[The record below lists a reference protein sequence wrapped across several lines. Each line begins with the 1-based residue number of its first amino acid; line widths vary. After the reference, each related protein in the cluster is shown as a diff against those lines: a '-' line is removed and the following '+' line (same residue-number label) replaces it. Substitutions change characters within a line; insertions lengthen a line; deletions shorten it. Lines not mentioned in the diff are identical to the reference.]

1 MTSRSEQ
8 LFAEAKRLI
17 PGGVNSPVRAFKG
30 VGGSPRFIARGAG
43 AHIVDVDG
51 HDYIDYVGSWGPLI
65 LGHAH
70 PAVVVAVQR
79 AVELGAS
86 FGAPTEGENRLAAL
100 IIEAVPSIEM
110 VRLVSSGTEA
120 CMSALRVARAHTGRD
135 KIIKFDG
142 CYHGHADGLLV
153 KAGSGGATFGVADSA
168 GVPAAYARE
177 TLVARYNDPESVRAL
192 LEANPDNVAA
202 VIVEPIAGN
211 MGVVPPA
218 EGFLVALRDL
228 TKAAGALLIFDEV
241 ISGFR
246 ASPGGAQALYGV
258 TPDLTC
264 LGKVVGGGLPIGAY
278 GGPAEIM
285 ERVSPLGPAYQAGT
299 LSGNPVAVAAGLATL
314 TELASGDAYDRIERA
329 AAALE
334 EGYRGIIAEAG
345 RPLSFNRAGSVM
357 TLFFE
362 CGPIV
367 DYESA
372 ARSDRGAFADY
383 FHAMLDQ
390 GVSLPPSQFEAMFV
404 SAAHSEADVDRTLEA
419 ARGALTGRS

>member
-86 FGAPTEGENRLAAL
+86 FGAPTEAENRLAAL
-100 IIEAVPSIEM
+100 IVEAVPSIEM

>member
-86 FGAPTEGENRLAAL
+86 FGAPTEAENRLAAL
-100 IIEAVPSIEM
+100 IVEAVPSIEM

-345 RPLSFNRAGSVM
+345 RPLSLNRAGSVM

-362 CGPIV
+362 GGPIV

>member
-70 PAVVVAVQR
+70 PAVVAAVQR

-86 FGAPTEGENRLAAL
+86 FGAPTEAENRLAAL

-177 TLVARYNDPESVRAL
+177 TLVARYNDSESVRAL

-228 TKAAGALLIFDEV
+228 TQASGALLIFDEV

-314 TELASGDAYDRIERA
+314 TELASGDAYERIERA

-404 SAAHSEADVDRTLEA
+404 SAAHSEVDVDRTLEA